1 MTFSKFAIY
10 QVRSDLFRVERYG
23 REVATFDTVAK
34 AKTYIAERET
44 SDRQADEQES
54 RFA

>member
-1 MTFSKFAIY
+1 MFSKFTIY

-23 REVATFDTVAK
+23 REVGTFDSAAK
-34 AKTYIAERET
+34 AKAWIAECEAA
-44 SDRQADEQES
+44 DRLADAQES